1 MLHRFR
7 LTSPLLLTLASSALG
22 LGSAEGSPALVGTSV
37 SFYNAPICRQLG
49 CVYQGVRRTRLE
61 GSNNPVRVYRYGL
74 KGGQQIE
81 VTRYNLPGQPGHERI
96 YSVRYSRGTAGN
108 GATTAARLASAAAG
122 YPVTAAQVTP
132 CLQNRTATA
141 TQPRFIT
148 SKGFD
153 APNVL
158 CVSNGAQLGVL
169 IQLTN

>member
-1 MLHRFR
+1 MVHRFH
-7 LTSPLLLTLASSALG
+7 LTSSLLLTLASSALG
-22 LGSAEGSPALVGTSV
+22 LGSAEGSPALVGNSA

-49 CVYQGVRRTRLE
+49 CIYQGVRRTRLE
-61 GSNNPVRVYRYGL
+61 GSNNPVRIYRYGL

-96 YSVRYSRGTAGN
+96 YSVRYMRGTTGSEIA
-108 GATTAARLASAAAG
+108 TAAQLASAAAG

-132 CLQNRTATA
+132 CLQSKTVTA

-148 SKGFD
+148 SKGFE

-158 CVSNGAQLGVL
+158 CVSSGARLGVL